1 MDNENKVTITEQKE
15 KAINPK
21 SALIVQTI
29 KQVENSFTPEKFQ
42 EEKLYILN
50 DLLKENYKYQMFEKN
65 PTSLRSALIDL
76 SASKLTL
83 NPVLKYCY
91 LVPRKNEITLMISY
105 KGIMKLL
112 IDDGTVKTI
121 EAHEVWNCDF
131 FEVQYGNEKRITHKP
146 DFIKREETITMG
158 KTEVN
163 SYKLIGFYAV
173 AKLHN
178 DEILFEFMSLK
189 EINKIKN
196 CAQTKNV
203 WDNWFEEMAKKT
215 AIKRLAK
222 NLVTSTYIAEVI
234 KKDNELSDFNFKQT
248 EQKTSKID
256 DVEFVEE

>member
-1 MDNENKVTITEQKE
+1 MDDNKVIVTEQKE
-15 KAINPK
+15 KAVNPK
-21 SALIVQTI
+21 SALIVATI
-29 KQVENSFTPEKFQ
+29 KQVENSFTPEKIK

-50 DLLKENYKYQMFEKN
+50 DLLKDNYKYQMFEKN

-76 SASKLTL
+76 SASKLSL

-91 LVPRKNEITLMISY
+91 LVPRKNELTLMISY
-105 KGIMKLL
+105 KGMMKLL
-112 IDDGTVKTI
+112 VDEGTVKTI
-121 EAHEVWNCDF
+121 EAHEVWSCDF
-131 FEVQYGNEKRITHKP
+131 FEVEYGSQKKITHKP
-146 DFIKREETITMG
+146 DFIKREEVVVTG
-158 KTEVN
+158 DTEVN

-178 DEILFEFMSLK
+178 NEIIFEFLSLK

-222 NLVTSTYIAEVI
+222 NLVTSTYIADVI
-234 KKDNELSDFNFKQT
+234 KKDNYLSDFNFKQT